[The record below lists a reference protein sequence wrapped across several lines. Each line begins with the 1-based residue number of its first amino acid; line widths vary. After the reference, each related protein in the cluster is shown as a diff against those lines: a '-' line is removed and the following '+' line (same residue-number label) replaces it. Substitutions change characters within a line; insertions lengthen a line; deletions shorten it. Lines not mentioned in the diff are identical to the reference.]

1 MTYLFDALQIL
12 TGYVIPF
19 LLVLTLLVFVHEMGH
34 YLVGRWSGI
43 RILAFSIG
51 FGPELVGWTDRHGTR
66 WKLAAIP
73 LGGYVKFYGDEDAA
87 SVPDYKRLEA
97 LAPEERSQTF
107 LGAKLW
113 KRAATVAAGPI
124 ANFILAIAI
133 FAVLFSVYGRQ
144 VADPVVARVNEN
156 SAAAQAGVVPGDR
169 LISIDNTPVV
179 TFDDV
184 RRYVSVRPEMPIS
197 IRIERNGAM
206 LDLSMVPQRTE
217 LTDQFGNKMEIGVIG
232 ILTDQEAGNFRT
244 VNYGPIEAVG
254 QGVLQ
259 SWHVITGTFDYLSN
273 VVTGRMKA
281 DQIGGPIRVAKV
293 SGQMATLGIP
303 FLLNIAA
310 ILSVSIGLLNLMP
323 VPVLDGGHL
332 MFYAVEA
339 LRGRPVGPA
348 AQDVAYRIGF
358 AMVLMLMVF
367 ATWNDISMFFG

>member
-169 LISIDNTPVV
+169 LISIDSTPVV

-259 SWHVITGTFDYLSN
+259 SWHVVTGTFDYLSN

>member
-1 MTYLFDALQIL
+1 MTYLLDALQIL
-12 TGYVIPF
+12 TGYVVPF

-169 LISIDNTPVV
+169 LISIDGTPVV

-217 LTDQFGNKMEIGVIG
+217 LTDQFGNKMKIGVIG

-259 SWHVITGTFDYLSN
+259 SWHVVTGTFDYLSN

>member
-124 ANFILAIAI
+124 ANFILAIVI

-169 LISIDNTPVV
+169 LISIDSTPVV

-259 SWHVITGTFDYLSN
+259 SWHVVTGTFDYLSN